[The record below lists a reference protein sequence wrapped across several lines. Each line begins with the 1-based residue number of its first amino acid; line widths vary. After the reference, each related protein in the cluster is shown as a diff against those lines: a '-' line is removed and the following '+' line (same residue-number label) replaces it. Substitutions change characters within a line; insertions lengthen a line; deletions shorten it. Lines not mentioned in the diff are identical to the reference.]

1 MASRRLPNSTPAV
14 LRTLRAAHDTYLNT
28 AIAADRAITAEQFA
42 QLNLATPTS
51 MQSRFIKE
59 SSDVD
64 IAQAAQSPLTS
75 DLTQKAARLT
85 MFVSHFHQVLDL
97 GIARSDFA
105 IGTRSYYGRD
115 VSATA
120 LPDLSTYEAVADA
133 AAKIA
138 TGEAA
143 RALADGSGYLA
154 MSLPSAGDVGT
165 HEALFLAAFAA
176 SQRAQVKTDEERADV
191 STLYP
196 EAQALAVDLCDTI
209 EFYYRKDP
217 DPASR
222 RAKCSRWGVV
232 YFYEPNETPDPV
244 VPPAPVTPPQP

>member
-42 QLNLATPTS
+42 LLNLAVPTS

-64 IAQAAQSPLTS
+64 IAQATQSPLTS
-75 DLTQKAARLT
+75 DLAQKAARLT

-97 GIARSDFA
+97 GIARGDFA

-143 RALADGSGYLA
+143 RVLADGSGYLA
-154 MSLPSAGDVGT
+154 MALPSAGDVGT
-165 HEALFLAAFAA
+165 HEAAFLAAFAA

-196 EAQALAVDLCDTI
+196 DAQALAVDLCDTI

-244 VPPAPVTPPQP
+244 VPPVPPVPVL